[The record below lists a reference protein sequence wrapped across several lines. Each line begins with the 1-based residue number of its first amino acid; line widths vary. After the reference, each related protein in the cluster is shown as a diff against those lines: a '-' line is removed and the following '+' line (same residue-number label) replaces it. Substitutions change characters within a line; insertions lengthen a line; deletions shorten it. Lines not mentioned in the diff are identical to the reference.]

1 MNPEDHIKCLHKM
14 LKKDGFD
21 DWAFYLGG
29 MKTKELKLAEVR
41 QVILGTY
48 QMCSE
53 GYDNSNLDTLVMTT
67 SKGDVEQSVG
77 RILRKKVYDIEPL
90 VVDFVDNFS
99 AFKNQGKKRE
109 AFYKKKKYKI
119 EKQNIN
125 I

>member
-1 MNPEDHIKCLHKM
+1 MERELSEM
-14 LKKDGFD
+14 LKKEGFD

-29 MKTKELKLAEVR
+29 MKAQDLKLAEVR

-99 AFKNQGKKRE
+99 AFRNQGKKRE

-119 EKQNIN
+119 EKHSIEL
-125 I
+125 